1 MVRKNQQVL
10 FPSKPPNS
18 MPRKSNRDDLAASK
32 PPTTQPA
39 ALDPGR
45 QPRIVGWL
53 VLIVG
58 AFSSWY
64 WYRPLPDSVNQ
75 TVHSTA
81 GSSWPTSASGP
92 KSLWTDQGL
101 VVPSTSGAT
110 DNLPEIR
117 DQHVNQPSDESRLI
131 GAPKVTLIPWN
142 DVQHDIRDI
151 LKTERV
157 PMIPVAPDL
166 SQNKSSFNSPQVW
179 TPDPLQV
186 DRTGETTHSNSSWPD
201 QGYVPPAKT
210 KRDQRRAAV
219 QITTQIPPLLETGM
233 KSIRTAESEESIG
246 TSERLKPSSSEALQT
261 TPSEPPRQP
270 KFIRQPKTIGQSL
283 RD

>member
-10 FPSKPPNS
+10 FHSKPPNS
-18 MPRKSNRDDLAASK
+18 MPRKSKQDDLAASK
-32 PPTTQPA
+32 PSTTHSVST
-39 ALDPGR
+39 DPGR

-81 GSSWPTSASGP
+81 ASSWPTSASGP

-110 DNLPEIR
+110 ETLSEFR
-117 DQHVNQPSDESRLI
+117 DQRVNQSNDESRLI
-131 GAPKVTLIPWN
+131 GTPKVTLIPWN

-157 PMIPVAPDL
+157 PMVPVVPDL
-166 SQNKSSFNSPQVW
+166 TQHKPSFNAPQVW
-179 TPDPLQV
+179 TPDQQRV
-186 DRTGETTHSNSSWPD
+186 DRIGEMAHSNSNWPD

-210 KRDQRRAAV
+210 KRDQRRAAS
-219 QITTQIPPLLETGM
+219 QITTHIPPLLETGM
-233 KSIRTAESEESIG
+233 KSIRTTESEDSVGING
-246 TSERLKPSSSEALQT
+246 LSHPTSPEALQT

-270 KFIRQPKTIGQSL
+270 KFIRQPKS
-283 RD
+283 